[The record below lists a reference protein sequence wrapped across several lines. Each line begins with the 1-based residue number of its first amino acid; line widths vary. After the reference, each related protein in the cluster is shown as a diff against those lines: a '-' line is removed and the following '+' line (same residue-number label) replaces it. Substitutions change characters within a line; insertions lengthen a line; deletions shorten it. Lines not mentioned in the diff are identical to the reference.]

1 MKHKIALLA
10 LLPVYSL
17 YFILGQILLIRFGL
31 SLATGK
37 LNGPLSIFTGNF
49 LFDEWGNIIY
59 FAAAITMLLLLFFSI
74 DMNFSSKLSL
84 SLMILPFILSSVGT
98 AIAYKLGAVVSGQS
112 GVMSVFGG
120 MFVVYFVFEYVKW
133 VGNIPKDLL
142 VKLFTGMISLFVI
155 LMVVSLFSPIEIV
168 LIDHSV
174 SFALGIVFAVFIY
187 KSNFHFSKLT
197 RNECYH
203 GERSEDHETDKEKG
217 H

>member
-1 MKHKIALLA
+1 MNYHKGMQSKRSIPLA
-10 LLPVYSL
+10 LSSIYAVY
-17 YFILGQILLIRFGL
+17 FVLGYILLTHFGL

-59 FAAAITMLLLLFFSI
+59 FAAAIAMLLLLFFSI
-74 DMNFSSKLSL
+74 DMNFSSKLFL

-112 GVMSVFGG
+112 GVISVFGG

-133 VGNIPKDLL
+133 VRNIPKDLL

-155 LMVVSLFSPIEIV
+155 LMAVSLFSPIEIV
-168 LIDHSV
+168 FVDHVV
-174 SFALGIVFAVFIY
+174 SFALGIIFAVFIY
-187 KSNFHFSKLT
+187 NSDFHFSRLARNDWLLVKLQ
-197 RNECYH
+197 EV
-203 GERSEDHETDKEKG
+203 S
-217 H
+217 